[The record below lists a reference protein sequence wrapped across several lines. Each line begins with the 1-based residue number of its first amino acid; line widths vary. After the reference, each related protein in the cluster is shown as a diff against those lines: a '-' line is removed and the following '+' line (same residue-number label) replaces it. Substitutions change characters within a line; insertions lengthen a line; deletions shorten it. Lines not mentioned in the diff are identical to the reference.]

1 MLSLN
6 FASATLGLSFGLF
19 LIVLIVL
26 PAIFIFEIVMFIDVI
41 RNPRLSDERK
51 LLWAIGMLL
60 VHPFIAIIYYFT
72 DRRAIT

>member
-1 MLSLN
+1 
-6 FASATLGLSFGLF
+6 
-19 LIVLIVL
+19 
-26 PAIFIFEIVMFIDVI
+26 MFIDVI